1 MTYIYTAHRFSR
13 IKQIS
18 SQNSP
23 VISVLSKYCQSFTS
37 PNVGIFMKFV
47 QKFLPMLNHVNFN
60 TIQNGLFWDCWWMGV
75 GWGGVCK
82 NAPLP
87 KFCHTFP
94 KMVKLGSYTL
104 AKEDPKNT
112 WITWHTLE
120 FCWHQHFFIGN
131 QQILLHQEIQI

>member
-1 MTYIYTAHRFSR
+1 MKLVLTLTYIYTAHRFSR

-60 TIQNGLFWDCWWMGV
+60 PIKNGLFRGCSRTAGCV
-75 GWGGVCK
+75 CVFFFFLGGGGGCK
-82 NAPLP
+82 KAPLP
-87 KFCHTFP
+87 KFCHTYP
-94 KMVKLGSYTL
+94 KMMKLGSYTL

-112 WITWHTLE
+112 
-120 FCWHQHFFIGN
+120 
-131 QQILLHQEIQI
+131 